1 MNGRKLIKV
10 SIPNPHII
18 SSIQE
23 SYINEKYI
31 DKLIKL
37 LKFN

>member
-1 MNGRKLIKV
+1 MNGRKLIK

-18 SSIQE
+18 SSIIIDY
-23 SYINEKYI
+23 YINEKYI
-31 DKLIKL
+31 GKLIKL